1 MNFIKKLFCKH
12 KTVKLFVGIGHMGQM
27 VMISDI

>member
-1 MNFIKKLFCKH
+1 MNFIKSCFASI